1 MTKAKIN
8 QFIEELQQHPV
19 IWDTSHSKFKN
30 KVAKD
35 KAWDVI

>member
-19 IWDTSHSKFKN
+19 IWDTSHPKFKN